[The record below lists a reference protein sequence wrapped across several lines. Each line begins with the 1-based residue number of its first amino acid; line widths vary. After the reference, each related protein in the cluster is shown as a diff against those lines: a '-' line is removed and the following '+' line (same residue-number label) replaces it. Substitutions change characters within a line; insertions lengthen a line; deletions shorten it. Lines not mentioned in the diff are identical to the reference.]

1 MPTEEELFAQRLD
14 KRARLLAQG
23 DPYPARVERTHEAAD
38 ALALF
43 EEAEGER
50 PEGAETNVDLLV
62 TVAGRVT
69 AQRVMGRVAF
79 LDVRD
84 GSGRIQ
90 LQLRQDV
97 LGSAFELLPL
107 VDVGDFVEATGRV
120 FRTRTGEPTVG
131 VDSWRVITKALRPLP
146 EKWHGV
152 TDTETRYR
160 QRYLDL
166 IANERSREVARQRA
180 QVVSAIRSFFSER
193 GFLEVE
199 TPVLQEHA
207 GGAAARPFV
216 THHNALD
223 RALFLRI
230 SLELHLKRLLVGGFD
245 RVFELGRVFR
255 NEGIDRRHNP
265 EFTLLES
272 YEAYADYHDVARMVE
287 SLVRAVALAVAG
299 TLQLPHGDPQSDGVI
314 DLAAPWRRTTYRE
327 ALLEYAGI
335 DYTMHREVQDLRAV
349 AHARGVPVDEG
360 ASWATVLDALM
371 SEFVEPKLIQPTF
384 VFDYPSELS
393 PLAKRKTD
401 EPLLAERFECFVLGH
416 ELANAYSEQN
426 DPVEQRD
433 RMREQAAKMAGGDEE
448 AEVADEDFLQAL
460 EYGMPPA
467 GGLGIGIER
476 LVMLITG
483 EQSIREVIL
492 FPAMREAQDGREAR
506 VPSEPA

>member
-23 DPYPARVERTHEAAD
+23 DPYPARVERTHEALD
-38 ALALF
+38 AIALF
-43 EEAEGER
+43 EEAEGEGDEDA
-50 PEGAETNVDLLV
+50 PANVDVLV

-69 AQRVMGRVAF
+69 AQRVMGKVAF

-97 LGSAFELLPL
+97 LAEAFELLPL
-107 VDVGDFVEATGRV
+107 LDIGDFVEATGRV

-146 EKWHGV
+146 EKWHGI

-166 IANERSREVARQRA
+166 IANERAREVARQRA
-180 QVVSAIRSFFSER
+180 QVVSAIRYFFAER

-230 SLELHLKRLLVGGFD
+230 SLELHLKRLLVGGFE

-272 YEAYADYHDVARMVE
+272 YEAYSDYHGVARMVE
-287 SLVRAVALAVAG
+287 SLVRAVALTVAG
-299 TLQLPHGDPQSDGVI
+299 TMQLPYGDEVI
-314 DLAAPWRRTTYRE
+314 DVAGPWARTTYRD
-327 ALLEYAGI
+327 ALLEHTGI
-335 DYTMHREVQDLRAV
+335 DYTKHRDLGDLRAI
-349 AHARGVPVDEG
+349 ARERGVAVDDG

-371 SEFVEPKLIQPTF
+371 SEFVEPRLIQPTF

-393 PLAKRKTD
+393 PLAKRKVD
-401 EPLLAERFECFVLGH
+401 DPDVAERFECFVLGH

-426 DPVEQRD
+426 DPVEQRE
-433 RMREQAAKMAGGDEE
+433 RMREQAMKMSQGDEE

-476 LVMLITG
+476 LVMLVTG

-492 FPAMREAQDGREAR
+492 FPAMREVASGASDAR
-506 VPSEPA
+506 TSGDVEPA

>member
-1 MPTEEELFAQRLD
+1 MPTEDDLFAQRLD

-38 ALALF
+38 AVTLF
-43 EEAEGER
+43 EEAEREASA
-50 PEGAETNVDLLV
+50 GAEASIDVLV

-69 AQRVMGRVAF
+69 AQRVMGKVAF

-107 VDVGDFVEATGRV
+107 VDIGDFVEATGRV

-166 IANERSREVARQRA
+166 IANERAREVARQRA
-180 QVVSAIRSFFSER
+180 QVVSAVRYFFAER

-207 GGAAARPFV
+207 GGAAARPFI
-216 THHNALD
+216 TYHNALD

-230 SLELHLKRLLVGGFD
+230 SLELHLKRLLVGGFE
-245 RVFELGRVFR
+245 RVFEVGRVFR

-299 TLQLPHGDPQSDGVI
+299 TLQLPYGDPHGDGVV

-327 ALLEYAGI
+327 ALLEHSGI
-335 DYTMHREVQDLRAV
+335 DYTMHREVADIRAI
-349 AHARGVPVDEG
+349 AHARGVTVDEG

-371 SEFVEPKLIQPTF
+371 SEFVEPHLIQPTF
-384 VFDYPSELS
+384 LFDYPSELS

-401 EPLLAERFECFVLGH
+401 DPLLAERFECFVLGH

-433 RMREQAAKMAGGDEE
+433 RMREQAVKLAQGDEE
-448 AEVADEDFLQAL
+448 AEVVDEDFLQAL

-467 GGLGIGIER
+467 GGLGLGIER
-476 LVMLITG
+476 LVMLVTG

-492 FPAMREAQDGREAR
+492 FPAMRQAQRDVSRD
-506 VPSEPA
+506 PSEPA